1 MRDAHRVE
9 RDGVDWVDGVDSVDG
24 LTMALRRQLGLEPAE
39 RTLNAYLRFCDSS
52 DGSKNSTATRPSID
66 VTTKAAS
73 SARSD
78 RLGYEPSSAGEMRT
92 VRVMNLSELSRFC
105 AGSDILRSSKIQIC
119 RLPVATT
126 TLCPTASIE

>member
-66 VTTKAAS
+66 VTTKAA
-73 SARSD
+73 
-78 RLGYEPSSAGEMRT
+78 
-92 VRVMNLSELSRFC
+92 
-105 AGSDILRSSKIQIC
+105 
-119 RLPVATT
+119 
-126 TLCPTASIE
+126 